1 MQVAMGCLM
10 FRLMVNGN
18 VKGAH
23 RKMQRMLKSV
33 IVHCVDLVE
42 ELLRELQTTGG
53 PMLVVLWQCLKSSSQ
68 M

>member
-1 MQVAMGCLM
+1 MGCLM

-33 IVHCVDLVE
+33 YVKNRTKFELFTIESPSNTLETTFVLFLQSPFCWCFFVH
-42 ELLRELQTTGG
+42 
-53 PMLVVLWQCLKSSSQ
+53 
-68 M
+68 